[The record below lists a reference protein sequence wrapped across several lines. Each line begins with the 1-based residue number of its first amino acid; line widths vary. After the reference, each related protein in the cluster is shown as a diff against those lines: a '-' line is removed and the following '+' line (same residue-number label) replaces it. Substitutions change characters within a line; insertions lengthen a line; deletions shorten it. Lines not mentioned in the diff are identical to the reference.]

1 MTEPRDELPEEL
13 LSAYVDGELTV
24 DERAAVD
31 ARLAASQDWSQL
43 LVEITEVRAAVR
55 SLPVPL
61 APPGFWESVLLDD
74 PVTTR
79 SRLRVP
85 RGLRWVAG
93 SAAAAVVAVAFVVPS
108 HHTTTPR
115 VATMVDAHA
124 SRSSLNQD
132 PITQLAPVAQPVK
145 LSP

>member
-1 MTEPRDELPEEL
+1 MTEPRDDLPEEL

-31 ARLAASQDWSQL
+31 VQLATSQVWSQL
-43 LVEITEVRAAVR
+43 LGEITEVRAAVR

-61 APPGFWESVLLDD
+61 APAGFWESVLLDD
-74 PVTTR
+74 PAVTP

-85 RGLRWVAG
+85 HPLRWVAG

-108 HHTTTPR
+108 HHTTTPP

-124 SRSSLNQD
+124 SRSSLSQD
-132 PITQLAPVAQPVK
+132 PVTQLAPIAQPVK
-145 LSP
+145 LAP